1 MHPISLLQ
9 RSSSYIIWKGEKML
23 TLDEELERLND
34 RAMELN
40 EEYKELN
47 EFYIDDERAYMGRKA
62 YLDEKKE
69 NLKGLF
75 DSYHK
80 RVERGK
86 AYMRD
91 LKKE

>member
-1 MHPISLLQ
+1 
-9 RSSSYIIWKGEKML
+9 ML

-34 RAMELN
+34 RTIDLM
-40 EEYKELN
+40 EEYKDLD
-47 EFYIDDERAYMGRKA
+47 EFYIDNEREYMERKA

-80 RVERGK
+80 RIERAK
-86 AYMRD
+86 AY
-91 LKKE
+91 KEEYAARNSSPN